1 MSDTLPLGL
10 DRSLIGAEFD
20 SSTSEPVAAEH
31 IRAYA
36 DALGEAHPSYLG
48 PDPIAPPT
56 FCVKFRGTRFHHT
69 AIPRE
74 AFHGGFDAGKDIHFG
89 VPIRP
94 GDVIHTRNVLH
105 DVYEKTGRSGSM
117 VFVVARQT
125 MTNQRGEMIAVIDSR
140 FMLRP
145 KERAE

>member
-20 SSTSEPVAAEH
+20 SSTSEPVAAED

-105 DVYEKTGRSGSM
+105 DVYEKTGRSGHM
-117 VFVVARQT
+117 AFLVRRNT
-125 MTNQRGEMIAVIDSR
+125 YTNQEGDPLAVVDVSTVFREI
-140 FMLRP
+140 
-145 KERAE
+145 ER

>member
-1 MSDTLPLGL
+1 MGDTLPLGL
-10 DRSLIGAEFD
+10 DPSLIGAEFD
-20 SSTSEPVAAEH
+20 SSTSEPVTAED

-36 DALGEAHPSYLG
+36 DALGETHPDYFG
-48 PDPIAPPT
+48 PNPVASPT
-56 FCVKFRGTRFHHT
+56 FCVKFRGGRFHHT

-105 DVYEKTGRSGSM
+105 EVYEKTGRTGSM
-117 VFVVARQT
+117 VFVVSRQT
-125 MTNQRGEMIAVIDSR
+125 LTNQRGEMIAVIDSR

-145 KERAE
+145 KERAG